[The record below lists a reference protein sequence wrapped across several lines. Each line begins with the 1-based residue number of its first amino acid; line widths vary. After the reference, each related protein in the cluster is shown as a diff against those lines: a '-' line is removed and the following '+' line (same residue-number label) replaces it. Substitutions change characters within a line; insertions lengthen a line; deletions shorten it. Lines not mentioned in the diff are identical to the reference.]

1 MTRRIILGMAIGA
14 LMALTLAPAVAAE
27 DPPPAWTPGKGDVT
41 ITTAKVDRAG
51 NAIIDF
57 QVTCEVAMRG
67 AAVIGG
73 ETYGWSVRVD
83 QYLRKGA
90 KAFGSVGPVQWGYFC
105 KPGEPMSPYHGDQFV
120 ENGALFI
127 RPGWQGTAGPEASA
141 AFAPGYA
148 TVSIN
153 IGWTLCPDA
162 TDWQSCDTIIAAL
175 ETDPFEDTPALDAF
189 WTYQTVKLVRSR

>member
-1 MTRRIILGMAIGA
+1 MIRRTLISALIGV
-14 LMALTLAPAVAAE
+14 LTMLVVAPAALAV
-27 DPPPAWTPGKGDVT
+27 DPPYPGKNDVT

-90 KAFGSVGPVQWGYFC
+90 KAFWSVGPVQWGYFC

-127 RPGWQGTAGPEASA
+127 RPGWEGTERGTVPSGP
-141 AFAPGYA
+141 FVTGYA
-148 TVSIN
+148 TISVN
-153 IGWTLCPDA
+153 IYGWEQCPGQTTWETCDA
-162 TDWQSCDTIIAAL
+162 WIAAN
-175 ETDPFEDTPALDAF
+175 PGGIWDAF
-189 WTYQTVKLVRSR
+189 WKFQTVKLVRAR